1 MDKPKVIIEYDEYQR
16 LLKAEV
22 EYKETIRKLFA
33 GEVGFLVA
41 ESKAHSGERVKVVA
55 KEEWY
60 KMRDHFNTTFR

>member
-1 MDKPKVIIEYDEYQR
+1 MDKPKVIIEYDEYQK

-22 EYKETIRKLFA
+22 DYKETIRKLFE

-41 ESKAHSGERVKVVA
+41 ESRTPNGERVKVLA

-60 KMRDHFNTTFR
+60 KIGDRFNMTSR